1 MIDSVLELVN
11 KTTSNSLFMFLF
23 CNFIIILILMGN
35 YKPGS
40 QDKSNPGSLMF
51 SDSVLSSKPGF
62 ENFVLKSE
70 LNVSPKPGVETPVL
84 SSKPG
89 FENSVLKYES
99 NVSPKPGYEKSGLIS
114 EPVSSYKPGFQKSVL
129 VPKSNLTS
137 KPGLQEP
144 GLISKSTL
152 SSKPAGSEQSLTSKP
167 GLGLSEKDEKG
178 NLGLEEENESE
189 MEVVLRRRVEEFI
202 RKVNTQWKSENTK
215 SN

>member
-1 MIDSVLELVN
+1 MIDSVMELVN

-62 ENFVLKSE
+62 ENSVLKS
-70 LNVSPKPGVETPVL
+70 
-84 SSKPG
+84 
-89 FENSVLKYES
+89 ES

-114 EPVSSYKPGFQKSVL
+114 GPVPSYKPSFQISVL
-129 VPKSNLTS
+129 VPKSNLIS

-144 GLISKSTL
+144 GLIPKSTL

-178 NLGLEEENESE
+178 SLVVEEENESE

-215 SN
+215 TNYLLH